1 MYLKTRRRKKE
12 RTKTIT
18 KIQAKQNKSLVL
30 ISRLFVDQKQFDY
43 GTFHR
48 YFSILML
55 QYIFVR

>member
-18 KIQAKQNKSLVL
+18 KLQAKQNKSLVL

-43 GTFHR
+43 GTFCR
-48 YFSILML
+48 YFLTLML
-55 QYIFVR
+55 QYIFAR